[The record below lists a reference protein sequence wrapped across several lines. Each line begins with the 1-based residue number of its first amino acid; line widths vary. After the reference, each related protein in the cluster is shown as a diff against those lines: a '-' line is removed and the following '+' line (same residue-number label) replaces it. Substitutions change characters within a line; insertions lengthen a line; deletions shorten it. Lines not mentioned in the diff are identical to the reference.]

1 MKVND
6 QGIGWGAAIS
16 QLINRPSDFGAS
28 DAPMNGEQDS
38 LAMAHVLHIPITVSA
53 VVLSYNLPE
62 LKDTLRLS
70 PQVLA
75 GTLLACTLAL
85 STTQRLRPHTA
96 SARTYLPFRH
106 YIPPSARNYRR
117 TFTTES

>member
-28 DAPMNGEQDS
+28 DVPMNGEQDS

-75 GTLLACTLAL
+75 GLFLGRITHWNDSAIAALNPGVALPNLLVV
-85 STTQRLRPHTA
+85 
-96 SARTYLPFRH
+96 
-106 YIPPSARNYRR
+106 I
-117 TFTTES
+117 